1 MSLCLSGPVMSHS
14 PNSQDSG
21 GSDLDLDP
29 TEAKLFPDGELF
41 SSHQELGR
49 RVCTRTLPAAAEHVL
64 SDYDLRTNSRT
75 SIFPLGRKE
84 GMGFLCALGLFLST
98 EHGDGAG
105 SGSELG
111 QPGQQ

>member
-1 MSLCLSGPVMSHS
+1 MEVTLTLTPRRQSSSLTVSYFL
-14 PNSQDSG
+14 
-21 GSDLDLDP
+21 P
-29 TEAKLFPDGELF
+29 TR
-41 SSHQELGR
+41 SWGR

-64 SDYDLRTNSRT
+64 SDYDIRTNSRT

-84 GMGFLCALGLFLST
+84 GMGFLCALGLFLSI

-111 QPGQQ
+111 QPGQ